1 MRPSPRGLRCEGI
14 ILIRPCYAGW
24 VKAAS
29 VPQSSAVS
37 LSSARLGVASLDV
50 LRFAA
55 AAFILIYHYGM
66 NAPIELERILPVLGR
81 GWLATDFF
89 LMLSGYVLS
98 RAYGDRLA
106 TGTVRPAQFFLRRFA
121 RLWPPHMIVLL
132 GFGAFVLGCTVAGFP
147 AGHADHYS
155 PIGFVAQ
162 AFLVHGWGMFDG
174 PVWNVPTWTLS
185 ALLVCYVLYS
195 VYAPVLRTLSHP
207 VLIVLALA
215 VLTGAQ
221 LAAAHFAHRALADL
235 PYAWGLLRAVPLF
248 LAGNLIERATRGW
261 QIEPPAFWTG
271 LVVSVLCVVLLQQ
284 VPRTVLTDGVGL
296 LALATLIALSGAVA
310 LSEGA
315 MSHQLGRVSFSLFLT
330 HSLVGA
336 LWFGLSP
343 RLIGLLHMPVIAQW
357 ALWAAGV
364 ATALVMAFLFE
375 ALIDR
380 PLSRY
385 VSKLSFIRGEA

>member
-1 MRPSPRGLRCEGI
+1 
-14 ILIRPCYAGW
+14 

-29 VPQSSAVS
+29 ATEFSAVS
-37 LSSARLGVASLDV
+37 LSSARVGVASLDV

-66 NAPIELERILPVLGR
+66 NAPIALERLLPVLGR

-106 TGTVRPAQFFLRRFA
+106 AGTIRPAQFFLRRFA
-121 RLWPPHMIVLL
+121 RLWPPHMIVLTA
-132 GFGAFVLGCTVAGFP
+132 FGVFVLAGTVAGFP

-155 PIGFVAQ
+155 LVGFIAQ
-162 AFLVHGWGMFDG
+162 AFLVHGWGMFNG

-185 ALLVCYVLYS
+185 ALLICYILYS
-195 VYAPVLRTLSHP
+195 VYAPVLRNLSRP
-207 VLIVLALA
+207 VLIVLACA

-248 LAGNLIERATRGW
+248 FAGNLVERATRGW
-261 QIEPPAFWTG
+261 HIEPSAFWIG
-271 LVVSVLCVVLLQQ
+271 LVASVLSVVLLQQ
-284 VPRTVLTDGVGL
+284 VPRTVMTDGAGL
-296 LALATLIALSGAVA
+296 VALATLIALSGAVA
-310 LSEGA
+310 LPEGP

-343 RLIGLLHMPVIAQW
+343 RLIGLLHLPFVAQW
-357 ALWAAGV
+357 ALWTAGV
-364 ATALVMAFLFE
+364 ATAVITAFLFE
-375 ALIDR
+375 SLIDR
-380 PLSRY
+380 PLSRWI
-385 VSKLSFIRGEA
+385 SKLSFVRGEG

>member
-1 MRPSPRGLRCEGI
+1 M
-14 ILIRPCYAGW
+14 
-24 VKAAS
+24 KAAS
-29 VPQSSAVS
+29 ATEFSAVS
-37 LSSARLGVASLDV
+37 LSSARVGVASLDV

-66 NAPIELERILPVLGR
+66 NAPIALERLLPVLGR

-106 TGTVRPAQFFLRRFA
+106 AGTIRPAQFFLRRFA
-121 RLWPPHMIVLL
+121 RLWPPHMIVLTA
-132 GFGAFVLGCTVAGFP
+132 FGVFVLAGTEAGFP

-155 PIGFVAQ
+155 LVGFIAQ
-162 AFLVHGWGMFDG
+162 AFLVHGWGMFNG

-185 ALLVCYVLYS
+185 ALLICYILYS
-195 VYAPVLRTLSHP
+195 VYAPVLRNLSRP
-207 VLIVLALA
+207 VLIVLACA

-248 LAGNLIERATRGW
+248 FAGNLVERATRGW
-261 QIEPPAFWTG
+261 HIEPSAFWIG
-271 LVVSVLCVVLLQQ
+271 LVASVLSVVLLQQ
-284 VPRTVLTDGVGL
+284 VPRTVVTDGAGL
-296 LALATLIALSGAVA
+296 VALATLIALSGAVA
-310 LSEGA
+310 FPELTI
-315 MSHQLGRVSFSLFLT
+315 SHQLGRASFSLFLT

-343 RLIGLLHMPVIAQW
+343 RLISLLHLPFVAQW
-357 ALWAAGV
+357 ALWTAGV
-364 ATALVMAFLFE
+364 ATAVITAFLFE
-375 ALIDR
+375 SLIDR
-380 PLSRY
+380 PLSRWI
-385 VSKLSFIRGEA
+385 SKLSFVRGEG